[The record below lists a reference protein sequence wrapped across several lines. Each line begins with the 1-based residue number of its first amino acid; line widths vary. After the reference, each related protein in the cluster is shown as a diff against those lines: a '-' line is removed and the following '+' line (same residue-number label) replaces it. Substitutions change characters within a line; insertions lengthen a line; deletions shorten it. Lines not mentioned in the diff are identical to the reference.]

1 MERSAVK
8 SGLPLP
14 LLYHRIPK
22 TGIFVRKNG
31 LFFPQIFRIFS
42 AARQRDGKI
51 VSSSFLLYHRIPKNG
66 NFVSS
71 ESQIC
76 LNFVSQSRTSKICR
90 KYVFHLPL
98 LYHRFSKTGVFVH
111 FYSTYFPL
119 IFHFYSSRAGRQGN
133 CFLYSVSVEVLHRK
147 SLSRLVPLLIITD
160 LKKVKAGRSNLRG
173 RSPVSANICV
183 QQICR

>member
-8 SGLPLP
+8 LGLLLP

-31 LFFPQIFRIFS
+31 LFFPHFFRKFS
-42 AARQRDGKI
+42 AFFPQRGKETGKSF
-51 VSSSFLLYHRIPKNG
+51 SSSFLLYHRIPKNG

-98 LYHRFSKTGVFVH
+98 LYHRFSKTGFFVH

-119 IFHFYSSRAGRQGN
+119 IFHFYSTRAGRQGN

-147 SLSRLVPLLIITD
+147 SLSHPVPLLIITN
-160 LKKVKAGRSNLRG
+160 LSKK
-173 RSPVSANICV
+173 
-183 QQICR
+183 